1 MRKPQSISLQ
11 LYFISTMALLKFSTG
26 NAKLSKRLIFSL
38 PAGYTCPNAGV
49 CKTFSDRVTGK
60 IQDLPQVNNTDAP
73 SYRCFAAS
81 SEARSPQCRKA
92 RWHNWDLLKET
103 MILTEDPIHKI
114 AAIQE
119 LITASINAKDP
130 KHKIELVRIHESG
143 DYWSELYFLAW
154 LRVARMDPTRK
165 YYGYTKQLQ
174 VWLNNMNEIPE
185 NFYLTASYGGNLDPM
200 LSTNAHKFKRISCV
214 VYSELEA
221 SRQGLSIDHDDS
233 HCFGDKPFA
242 LLIHGT
248 QPKGSAASIALN
260 NRRREG
266 TWTGYSK

>member
-1 MRKPQSISLQ
+1 M
-11 LYFISTMALLKFSTG
+11 TLLKFSTG

-60 IQDLPQVNNTDAP
+60 IKDLPQTNNTQAQA
-73 SYRCFAAS
+73 YRCFAAS
-81 SEARSPQCRKA
+81 SESRSPQCRKS

-103 MILTEDPIHKI
+103 MILVEDPIHKI

-174 VWLNNMNEIPE
+174 VWLNNMHEIPE
-185 NFYLTASYGGNLDPM
+185 NFYLTASHGGNLDPM
-200 LSTNAHKFKRISCV
+200 IQTNAHKFKRISYV
-214 VYSELEA
+214 VYSEQEA
-221 SRQGLSIDHDDS
+221 SRQALSIDHDDS

-248 QPKGSAASIALN
+248 QRKGSDASIALS
-260 NRRREG
+260 NRKREG